1 MVPGYIFNL
10 SENGVGIRCN
20 RIFLPK
26 TKISIQIYM
35 GDADLGESTMSDIIN
50 LEGTVAWVSDLLPG
64 IMPTMGIKFVSD
76 ISEIQPVYYQRIS
89 RGVPTH

>member
-1 MVPGYIFNL
+1 MQGYIFNL
-10 SENGVGIRCN
+10 SEHGVGIRCN

-26 TKISIQIYM
+26 TEVSIQIYM
-35 GDADLGESTMSDIIN
+35 SDADLGESTLSDIIN

-64 IMPTMGIKFVSD
+64 IMPAMGIQFVSR
-76 ISEIQPVYYQRIS
+76 ISEIQEVYFQRIS